1 MFLAISKAQG
11 IVRFLRAP
19 LEPSCPVIQFLCHPN
34 HRAILTTCY
43 GAGLRV
49 PEASLLRLIDGKRM
63 VLRVE
68 QGETQKDRY
77 VMLSPK
83 LLEILR
89 DWWRAERPRR

>member
-11 IVRFLRAP
+11 IVRFLRAAP
-19 LEPSCPVIQFLCHPN
+19 GTIVPSHSVSVSPK

-49 PEASLLRLIDGKRM
+49 PEASLLRLIDSKGM

-68 QGETQKDRY
+68 QGKGQKDRY